1 MGHRTSVQR
10 GVAQLGSASA
20 LGAEGRRFKSC
31 HPDQPRPQRRG
42 FFHTIPGESM
52 PSYRTI
58 MTVTT
63 LAPGRAPEEVE
74 AAARSVTRLESW
86 DIAIASGQPRV
97 TARFTA
103 TDDAEARVTHREI
116 TAAVRLVAEV
126 PRARL
131 AAVVRGRSHFLA
143 P

>member
-1 MGHRTSVQR
+1 
-10 GVAQLGSASA
+10 
-20 LGAEGRRFKSC
+20 
-31 HPDQPRPQRRG
+31 
-42 FFHTIPGESM
+42 M

-74 AAARSVTRLESW
+74 DAARSATRLDSW

-97 TARFTA
+97 TTRFTA
-103 TDDAEARVTHREI
+103 TDDAEARVTHRQILTSVREI
-116 TAAVRLVAEV
+116 ADV

-131 AAVVRGRSHFLA
+131 AAVVRGRSHYLA

>member
-1 MGHRTSVQR
+1 MVAHLLWEQRVAGSNPVTPTISGRT
-10 GVAQLGSASA
+10 VAQNVS
-20 LGAEGRRFKSC
+20 
-31 HPDQPRPQRRG
+31 RG
-42 FFHTIPGESM
+42 EAM

-74 AAARSVTRLESW
+74 QAARAVTRLESW
-86 DIAIASGQPRV
+86 DIAIAAGQPRV

-103 TDDAEARVTHREI
+103 VDDSEARATHATI
-116 TAAVRLVAEV
+116 VGGVRQVADV

-131 AAVVRGRSHFLA
+131 AAVVRGRSHYLTT
-143 P
+143 

>member
-1 MGHRTSVQR
+1 
-10 GVAQLGSASA
+10 
-20 LGAEGRRFKSC
+20 
-31 HPDQPRPQRRG
+31 
-42 FFHTIPGESM
+42 M

-97 TARFTA
+97 TARFTGYRTLRVA
-103 TDDAEARVTHREI
+103 GRVTF
-116 TAAVRLVAEV
+116 RLIGAGKSV
-126 PRARL
+126 
-131 AAVVRGRSHFLA
+131 F
-143 P
+143 

>member
-1 MGHRTSVQR
+1 MVAHLLWEQRVAGSNPVTPTSR
-10 GVAQLGSASA
+10 GTAVASA
-20 LGAEGRRFKSC
+20 NMNGGV
-31 HPDQPRPQRRG
+31 
-42 FFHTIPGESM
+42 TV

-58 MTVTT
+58 LTVTT
-63 LAPGRAPEEVE
+63 MAPGHRPEDVE

-103 TDDAEARVTHREI
+103 VDDSEARATH
-116 TAAVRLVAEV
+116 AAIVGGVRQVADV

-131 AAVVRGRSHFLA
+131 AAVVRGRSHYLTT
-143 P
+143 

>member
-1 MGHRTSVQR
+1 MVAHLLWEQRAAGSNPVTPTSR
-10 GVAQLGSASA
+10 GTAVASA
-20 LGAEGRRFKSC
+20 NVNGGV
-31 HPDQPRPQRRG
+31 
-42 FFHTIPGESM
+42 TV

-58 MTVTT
+58 LTVTT
-63 LAPGRAPEEVE
+63 MAPGHRPEDVE

-103 TDDAEARVTHREI
+103 IDDADARATHALI
-116 TAAVRLVAEV
+116 TDAVRGVAEV
-126 PRARL
+126 PRSRL
-131 AAVVRGRSHFLA
+131 AAVVRGRSHYLA

>member
-1 MGHRTSVQR
+1 MVAHLLWEQRVAGSNPVTPTNRGH
-10 GVAQLGSASA
+10 SAA
-20 LGAEGRRFKSC
+20 V
-31 HPDQPRPQRRG
+31 
-42 FFHTIPGESM
+42 FHTIPGEPM

-63 LAPGRAPEEVE
+63 LASGRAPEEVE

-103 TDDAEARVTHREI
+103 TDDAEARAIHREI
-116 TAAVRLVAEV
+116 TAAVRLVADV

-131 AAVVRGRSHFLA
+131 AAVVRGRSHYLA

>member
-1 MGHRTSVQR
+1 MVAHLLWEQRVAGSNPVTPTNRGH
-10 GVAQLGSASA
+10 SAA
-20 LGAEGRRFKSC
+20 V
-31 HPDQPRPQRRG
+31 
-42 FFHTIPGESM
+42 FHTITGEFM

-86 DIAIASGQPRV
+86 DIAITSGQPRV

-103 TDDAEARVTHREI
+103 TDDAEARATHRAI
-116 TAAVRLVAEV
+116 TAAVRLVADV

-131 AAVVRGRSHFLA
+131 AAVVRGRSHCLA

>member
-1 MGHRTSVQR
+1 
-10 GVAQLGSASA
+10 
-20 LGAEGRRFKSC
+20 
-31 HPDQPRPQRRG
+31 
-42 FFHTIPGESM
+42 M

-63 LAPGRAPEEVE
+63 LAPGRRPEEVE
-74 AAARSVTRLESW
+74 QAARRVTRLESW
-86 DIAIASGQPRV
+86 DIAIAAGQPRV

-103 TDDAEARVTHREI
+103 VDDAEARATHAAIVGDVRE
-116 TAAVRLVAEV
+116 VANV

-131 AAVVRGRSHFLA
+131 AAVVHGRSHYLT

>member
-1 MGHRTSVQR
+1 
-10 GVAQLGSASA
+10 
-20 LGAEGRRFKSC
+20 
-31 HPDQPRPQRRG
+31 
-42 FFHTIPGESM
+42 M

-103 TDDAEARVTHREI
+103 IDDAEAAATHAAI
-116 TAAVRLVAEV
+116 TDAVRAVAEV

-131 AAVVRGRSHFLA
+131 ASVVRGRSHYLN

>member
-1 MGHRTSVQR
+1 
-10 GVAQLGSASA
+10 
-20 LGAEGRRFKSC
+20 
-31 HPDQPRPQRRG
+31 
-42 FFHTIPGESM
+42 M

-63 LAPGRAPEEVE
+63 LAPGRAPQEVE
-74 AAARSVTRLESW
+74 AAARSVARLESW

-103 TDDAEARVTHREI
+103 TDDAEARATHREI
-116 TAAVRLVAEV
+116 TTAVREIADV
-126 PRARL
+126 PHARL
-131 AAVVRGRSHFLA
+131 AAVVRGRSHYLA

>member
-1 MGHRTSVQR
+1 MVAHLLWEQRAAGSNPVTPTSR
-10 GVAQLGSASA
+10 GTAVASA
-20 LGAEGRRFKSC
+20 NVNGGV
-31 HPDQPRPQRRG
+31 
-42 FFHTIPGESM
+42 TV

-58 MTVTT
+58 LTVTT
-63 LAPGRAPEEVE
+63 MAPGHRPEDVE

-103 TDDAEARVTHREI
+103 TDDAEARAIHREI
-116 TAAVRLVAEV
+116 TTAVRLVADV

-131 AAVVRGRSHFLA
+131 AAVVRGRSHYLA